1 MNLRFEIIN
10 QKIRQKTNFEKQNE
24 INCLFKFI
32 TSEWG
37 SLEKYIIF
45 WNEKNKSIIQSLGKE
60 MECSCQVPEKILE
73 GDYFSIQI
81 YSENNLS
88 TNKIKIDSFI
98 ESEECPKK
106 IDIIQEPPK
115 EKCRCHEGV
124 DTENYIIDNVKYKN
138 NKILFYS
145 DNKLIKSIDIL
156 DVQLLEK
163 IKNNLSLEVVVDTV
177 LSETSENPVMNKTIY
192 NALLEF
198 LKASDLATIA
208 LTGDYND
215 LKNIPTE
222 FNPTYHNHHVVDVVD
237 YEENINVDLN
247 ALLDV
252 LGDEIAK
259 E

>member
-24 INCLFKFI
+24 INCLFKFV
-32 TSEWG
+32 TSEWS

-45 WNEKNKSIIQSLGKE
+45 WNDKNKSIIQSLGKE
-60 MECSCQVPEKILE
+60 MECSCLVPDKILN

-81 YSENNLS
+81 YAENNLS

-98 ESEECPKK
+98 ESEECPKQV
-106 IDIIQEPPK
+106 DIIQEPPK
-115 EKCRCHEGV
+115 QKCGCHEIV
-124 DTENYIIDNVKYKN
+124 DTNYIIDNVKYKN

-145 DNKLIKSIDIL
+145 ENKLVKSIDII

-163 IKNNLSLEVVVDTV
+163 IKNNLSLEVVVDTI
-177 LSETSENPVMNKTIY
+177 LSETSNNPVANKTIY

-222 FNPTYHNHHVVDVVD
+222 FKPTHHNHLVVDVID
-237 YEENINVDLN
+237 YEENIDIDLN
-247 ALLDV
+247 SLLDL